1 MQNCYATLGVTHDVT
16 PQIAKIAYE
25 GKLRALAKS
34 GLPDAEKRAEERLL
48 ATAYATLSNPAKKDW
63 YDKQWMKHGERE
75 ERAQA
80 ALSRNG
86 WFAAGALSLLLIGGI
101 SYYYVNRANER
112 EKIRLEEIRLA
123 NEKEAT
129 QKQHDIEQ
137 AALDAAKEAD
147 QARLDLAKRQQ
158 DARERAYSDS
168 LRRMDQSRAYAQES
182 QLRNMEATAARQ
194 RAYDE
199 QRARQQEDIDRR
211 QAQMEVERQK
221 RYLQQREYEEQRAAA
236 EREARV
242 RYEADRRAREAALEA
257 IRARQ
262 GH

>member
-112 EKIRLEEIRLA
+112 EKIRL
-123 NEKEAT
+123 
-129 QKQHDIEQ
+129 EQ